1 MRATGVGSMPGEDLH
16 ETLRVVRGILPELL
30 FVPELPARGVH
41 SGMIG
46 RSLALLD
53 GLSADLQPAGWRL
66 LDSPGLDHRRARSRL
81 DQDLDAVEEQWND
94 HDGTLKQQVAGPW
107 TLAATVELQRG
118 EKVLAD
124 HGARRDLAESLAVGI
139 GEHVADLRRRT
150 PGATVVVQV
159 DEPMLP
165 AVLNAQVRT
174 ASGFGRYRTVYPPEA
189 DAGLRAVADAVREA
203 GGTPVLH
210 SCAPDLPVELLAG
223 AGFTALSFDLSLARA
238 DDSWAEAFESGLE
251 LWPGIL
257 PSSDETFDDAAALR
271 RLAAWMDRLG
281 FGEDAWHDRV
291 VLTPTCGLAGA
302 TPAHARRALSALAD
316 IVGA

>member
-1 MRATGVGSMPGEDLH
+1 MRATGVGSMPGDDFTESLK
-16 ETLRVVRGILPELL
+16 VVRGILPDLL

-66 LDSPGLDHRRARSRL
+66 LDAPGLDHRRARSRL
-81 DQDLDAVEEQWND
+81 DQDLDAVEEEWND
-94 HDGTLKQQVAGPW
+94 HEGTLKQQVAGPW

-118 EKVLAD
+118 EKVLSD
-124 HGARRDLAESLAVGI
+124 HGARRDLAESLAVGV
-139 GEHVADLRRRT
+139 GQHVADLRRRA
-150 PGATVVVQV
+150 PHADVVVQV
-159 DEPMLP
+159 DEPALP
-165 AVLNAQVRT
+165 AVLNAQVPT

-189 DAGLRAVADAVREA
+189 DAGLRAVAEAVRDA

-210 SCAPDLPVELLAG
+210 SCAPDLPVALLAG
-223 AGFTALSFDLSLARA
+223 AGFSAISFDLSLARP
-238 DDSWAEAFESGLE
+238 DDAWAEAFESGLD
-251 LWPGIL
+251 LWPGII
-257 PSSDETFDDAAALR
+257 PSTDDPFDDAQALR
-271 RLAAWMDRLG
+271 RLASWMERLG
-281 FGEDAWHDRV
+281 FGEESWHDRV

-302 TPAHARRALSALAD
+302 SPAHARRALSALAD